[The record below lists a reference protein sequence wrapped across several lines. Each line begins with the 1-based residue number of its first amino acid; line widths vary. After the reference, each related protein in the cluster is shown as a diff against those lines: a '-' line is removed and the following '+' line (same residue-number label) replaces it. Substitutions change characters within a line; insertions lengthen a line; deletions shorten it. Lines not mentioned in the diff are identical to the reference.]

1 MTNGAPHGPLG
12 LATSSGWMT
21 SEIFPQVIDHF
32 IKYTLSSKEKPTLLI
47 MDNHESH
54 ISLAVIEKAKENGVT
69 ILTLPPHCSHRLQP
83 LDVSVYASFKA
94 HYNSAVDNWMLHH
107 RGQPMTIYQVA
118 ECVGVAH
125 DRSMTPSNIKSGFK
139 RSGIFPFDRDVFNE
153 SDFMSSAVTDRPEDI
168 QKPDEIPGSSN
179 APANDDNDH
188 KKNQEPEQSPVKEP
202 NEIQKVFV
210 SPEQFRGFP
219 KAGQRKGT
227 TKRKKGRSMI
237 ATDTPEKNI
246 IEEKEQTKKKVCNKA
261 VVKAKRKVLESSD
274 EDEQDNISIYSE
286 NEDWCPEIDSN
297 YFEDLERSPI
307 IGDFVL
313 VQFKIKDKHEKI
325 VYFIGRVLKNKDE
338 NGDIQVTFY
347 RKHTKMIDK
356 FILPIVPDLSM
367 VPENDVKMILP
378 SPVEQGKTKRQTAL
392 LSFSIGFNNIDVR

>member
-1 MTNGAPHGPLG
+1 MVQDEKIIAGKGVKQVTKCTSGERGHNVTTCCIINALGAALPPAMIFPRKNFKIHMTNGAPHGPLG

-21 SEIFPQVIDHF
+21 LEIFPQVIDHF

-107 RGQPMTIYQVA
+107 QPMTIYQVA

-227 TKRKKGRSMI
+227 TKRKKGRSMM

-246 IEEKEQTKKKVCNKA
+246 
-261 VVKAKRKVLESSD
+261 
-274 EDEQDNISIYSE
+274 
-286 NEDWCPEIDSN
+286 
-297 YFEDLERSPI
+297 
-307 IGDFVL
+307 
-313 VQFKIKDKHEKI
+313 KI
-325 VYFIGRVLKNKDE
+325 L
-338 NGDIQVTFY
+338 
-347 RKHTKMIDK
+347 
-356 FILPIVPDLSM
+356 
-367 VPENDVKMILP
+367 
-378 SPVEQGKTKRQTAL
+378 
-392 LSFSIGFNNIDVR
+392 